1 MDVSVII
8 VNYNTLALT
17 MQCVDSIYQMTNG
30 VKFEIIIVDNAST
43 DGSKE
48 KFKKDSRVI
57 FIEAE
62 KNLGFGKAN
71 NLGVQK
77 SSGNYLFFLNSDTIL
92 LNNAILH
99 FFEFC
104 ESFKSKIGGVGC
116 LLENDKGIYIH
127 SYANFPSI
135 QSVLQGFFISFL
147 SKLSSQTKK
156 VEIEN
161 NKNMSEYFYVDYVTG
176 ADLFVNRKVVE
187 QYGAFDPDFF
197 MYYEETEMQNR
208 WNKNGYK
215 SIIIRTPRIIHLEG
229 CSVGKQKES
238 FNERKFFMNLESQKL
253 YFKKTQSFMGYLG
266 YRFFSFLYL
275 LPMLRGKYTIKQIIR
290 MLKII
295 L

>member
-1 MDVSVII
+1 MQVSIII
-8 VNYNTLALT
+8 VNYNTKLLT
-17 MQCVDSIYQMTNG
+17 LNCIDSIIAKTTG
-30 VKFEIIIVDNAST
+30 VSYEIIIVDNAST

-48 KFKKDSRVI
+48 KFEKDSRVI
-57 FIEAE
+57 FVEAG

-77 SSGNYLFFLNSDTIL
+77 SSGKYLFFLNSDTIL

-104 ESFKSKIGGVGC
+104 ESFKGKIGGVGC
-116 LLENDKGIYIH
+116 LLENDKGDYIH
-127 SYANFPSI
+127 SYAKFPSI

-147 SKLSSQTKK
+147 SKIYNQTKK

-161 NKNMSEYFYVDYVTG
+161 NKNINEYFFVDYVTG
-176 ADLFVNRKVVE
+176 ADLFVNRKVIE

-197 MYYEETEMQNR
+197 MYFEETEMQKR

-215 SIIIRTPRIIHLEG
+215 SVVIRKPRIIHLEG
-229 CSVGKQKES
+229 CSVGNSKES
-238 FNERKFFMNLESQKL
+238 FNERKFLMNLESQKL
-253 YFKKTQSFMGYLG
+253 YFKKTLSFMGYLG

-275 LPMLRGKYTIKQIIR
+275 LPILRGKYTIKQIIR
-290 MLKII
+290 ILKII